1 MPRSAFSAG
10 SLVLVAYD
18 QLRTFEYAIAAEV
31 FALARPSLGV
41 NWYDC
46 AVVSAERKR
55 LRGIAGVH
63 IAVTAPLSAISQ
75 AQTVVLPGWRDVNE
89 RPPERL
95 LRALI
100 EAHANGARLLS
111 ICSGAFIL
119 AAAGLLDGLPATTHW
134 LFADQL
140 RRQFPK
146 IQVQADVL
154 YVDAGNI
161 ITSAGSAAGID
172 ASLHLVRRDFG
183 AKIANT
189 VARRMVA
196 APHREGGQAQF
207 IDRAVP
213 PAEQVREQHDLQA
226 VLHWAAKRL
235 HQPLSVAQIAERA
248 AMSPRHLLRVF
259 RERLASTPSEWL
271 AQQRCQRA
279 RELLE
284 SPKLSHAEVAQAC
297 GFESVE
303 TFRVSF
309 RRHVG
314 LAPGAYRAQFSRK

>member
-1 MPRSAFSAG
+1 MPRRPFNAG
-10 SLVLVAYD
+10 TLALLAYD

-41 NWYDC
+41 KWYDC
-46 AVVSAERKR
+46 VVVSAENRA
-55 LRGIAGVH
+55 LHGIAGVK
-63 IAVTAPLSAISQ
+63 IAVNAPISALKHAKTI
-75 AQTVVLPGWRDVNE
+75 VLPGWRDIDE

-95 LRALI
+95 LRALV

-119 AAAGLLDGLPATTHW
+119 AAAGLLDGKFATTHW
-134 LFADQL
+134 LFAEQL
-140 RRQFPK
+140 RIKFPK
-146 IQVQADVL
+146 VQVQEDVL
-154 YVDAGNI
+154 YVDAGSI

-189 VARRMVA
+189 VARRMVT

-213 PAEQVREQHDLQA
+213 ASEAAREHHDLQK
-226 VLHWAAKRL
+226 VLLWASKRL
-235 HQPLSVAQIAERA
+235 DQPLSVADLALRA

-259 RERLASTPSEWL
+259 RDRLASTPSDWL

-284 SPKLSHAEVAQAC
+284 NPKLSHAEVALAC
-297 GFESVE
+297 GFESAE
-303 TFRVSF
+303 TFRASF

-314 LAPGAYRAQFSRK
+314 LAPGAYRAQFVR